1 MNADTIICLED
12 ISIYYEI
19 PNESIASFKE
29 YAIRYIQGRVSSR
42 KFWALSKINLEIYR
56 GEYLGIIGNNGAG
69 KSTLLKVISRIIP
82 VNEGRLWLGGVV
94 SPLMEIG
101 AGFHYELT
109 GRENIFL
116 NGTLLGHSRREINKK
131 MDEILEFAEISEF
144 INAPVRTYSSGMVAR
159 LGFAIATAWQPERL
173 ILDEV
178 FSVGDVFF
186 KRKCLSRME
195 QFHTSGS
202 TILLVSHDIGLI
214 EKNCSRVGWLEQG
227 RIKRLGSKND
237 VIAEYLS

>member
-19 PNESIASFKE
+19 PNESIASLKE

-82 VNEGRLWLGGVV
+82 VNEGRLRLRGIV

-101 AGFHYELT
+101 AGFHHELT

-227 RIKRLGSKND
+227 RIKRLGSKNN